1 MRARTTEMMR
11 AHNKMMRA
19 HNDMMRAHD
28 GVMRVHNGFTL
39 IEVMVAVSIL
49 AIVTVLTWASFRQT
63 FATKSAI
70 EAQAGRYRT
79 VRLALERMAHELSMV
94 YVSQNEDT
102 SQPERRTRLVG
113 KHHSDI
119 DEVLF
124 SYFGHQ
130 RLYQDANEA
139 DTALVYYYAA
149 RDKDDSRKQ
158 NLMRRETRR
167 LSYLKIDEQPGEAD
181 IACDD
186 VIKLKLDYYD
196 HRDKVWRDEWVTTA
210 LDGQPDR
217 LPSKIRITLTV
228 RDERGQEVPF
238 QTEVRV
244 AMSEPLNN
252 QPKNLAV
259 TGVGQP
265 PALTQQPSGT
275 STTGTT
281 GTSTTAATGTTT
293 TTATGR

>member
-1 MRARTTEMMR
+1 MNNVRARNSAR
-11 AHNKMMRA
+11 
-19 HNDMMRAHD
+19 
-28 GVMRVHNGFTL
+28 GFTL
-39 IEVMVAVSIL
+39 IEVLVAVSIL
-49 AIVTVLTWASFRQT
+49 AIITTLTWASFKQT

-79 VRLALERMAHELSMV
+79 VRLGLERLARELSMV

-113 KHHSDI
+113 KHHNDL

-124 SYFGHQ
+124 SYMGHQ
-130 RLYQDANEA
+130 RLYADANEA
-139 DTALVYYYAA
+139 DTALVSYYAA
-149 RDKDDSRKQ
+149 RDPNDSRKT
-158 NLMRRETRR
+158 NLMRREARR

-181 IACDD
+181 IVCDD

-196 HRDKVWRDEWVTTA
+196 RRDKVWREEWVTTS

-228 RDERGQEVPF
+228 RDERGVEVPF
-238 QTEVRV
+238 QTELRV
-244 AMSEPLNN
+244 AMAEPLNN

-259 TGVGQP
+259 TGVGNA
-265 PALTQQPSGT
+265 PALTQSASGT
-275 STTGTT
+275 STTPSGTT
-281 GTSTTAATGTTT
+281 TGAAAGTTTGTTT
-293 TTATGR
+293 PPSTTVTH

>member
-1 MRARTTEMMR
+1 MRRR
-11 AHNKMMRA
+11 
-19 HNDMMRAHD
+19 
-28 GVMRVHNGFTL
+28 GFTL

-49 AIVTVLTWASFRQT
+49 AIVTTLTWASFKQT

-79 VRLALERMAHELSMV
+79 VRLALERLGHELSMV
-94 YVSQNEDT
+94 YVSQDEDT

-113 KHHSDI
+113 KHHNDI
-119 DEVLF
+119 DELLF

-139 DTALVYYYAA
+139 DTALVAYYAA
-149 RDKDDSRKQ
+149 HDRDDARKT

-181 IACDD
+181 IVCDD
-186 VIKLKLDYYD
+186 IVKLKLDYYD

-217 LPSKIRITLTV
+217 LPSKIRVTLTV
-228 RDERGQEVPF
+228 RDERGKEVPF

-259 TGVGQP
+259 TGVGQA
-265 PALTQQPSGT
+265 PALTQQPSGSGASGGTQQPST
-275 STTGTT
+275 S
-281 GTSTTAATGTTT
+281 AAQPQQGFTPPQSPLGF
-293 TTATGR
+293 GR

>member
-1 MRARTTEMMR
+1 MIGHRLVDRAR
-11 AHNKMMRA
+11 
-19 HNDMMRAHD
+19 
-28 GVMRVHNGFTL
+28 GFTL
-39 IEVMVAVSIL
+39 IEVMVSVSIL
-49 AIVTVLTWASFRQT
+49 AIITVLTWASFKQT

-94 YVSQNEDT
+94 YVSQDEDT

-113 KHHSDI
+113 KHHNDI
-119 DEVLF
+119 DDVMF

-139 DTALVYYYAA
+139 DTALVAYYAA
-149 RDKDDSRKQ
+149 RDRDDSRKT

-167 LSYLKIDEQPGEAD
+167 LSYYKIDEQPGEAD
-181 IACDD
+181 IVCDD

-228 RDERGQEVPF
+228 HDERGKEVPF

-252 QPKNLAV
+252 QPRNLAV
-259 TGVGQP
+259 TGVGQA
-265 PALTQQPSGT
+265 PALTQQPSG
-275 STTGTT
+275 STTTPSGSSTASAAAPT
-281 GTSTTAATGTTT
+281 GATPGSSPSTTPGS
-293 TTATGR
+293 R

>member
-1 MRARTTEMMR
+1 MRRRGLIRMR
-11 AHNKMMRA
+11 R
-19 HNDMMRAHD
+19 
-28 GVMRVHNGFTL
+28 GFTL

-49 AIVTVLTWASFRQT
+49 ALVTTLTWASFKQT
-63 FATKSAI
+63 FSTKSAV

-79 VRLALERMAHELSMV
+79 VRLALERMARELSMV

-113 KHHSDI
+113 KHHGDI
-119 DEVLF
+119 DDVTF

-139 DTALVYYYAA
+139 DTALIAYYSA
-149 RDKDDSRKQ
+149 RDRDDSRKT

-167 LSYLKIDEQPGEAD
+167 LSNYKIDEQPGEAD
-181 IACDD
+181 IVCDD
-186 VIKLKLDYYD
+186 VLRLKIDYWD
-196 HRDKVWRDEWVTTA
+196 ARDKQWREEWVTTSA
-210 LDGQPDR
+210 DGQPDR

-228 RDERGQEVPF
+228 RDERGKEVPF

-252 QPKNLAV
+252 QPKNATAV
-259 TGVGQP
+259 P
-265 PALTQQPSGT
+265 PGNPPPGNPPP
-275 STTGTT
+275 GNPPP
-281 GTSTTAATGTTT
+281 GNPPPN
-293 TTATGR
+293 R